1 MTENNQ
7 VTEDKQNPSSERK
20 PKQLKKSLLDYNVTC
35 AKQEDVLLSEEP
47 NLSFSWIS
55 KKSENKEPERVM
67 PCINDCSFM
76 TYLTFIHFF
85 CQFKKRSIFF
95 LQIYTQIIESSIIF
109 LSVFQV
115 KAFWHKKRFIK
126 KELTTIR

>member
-20 PKQLKKSLLDYNVTC
+20 LKQLKKSLLDYNVTS
-35 AKQEDVLLSEEP
+35 ARLEDVLLSEEP

-67 PCINDCSFM
+67 LCINDCSFM
-76 TYLTFIHFF
+76 TYLTFIPLFSHF
-85 CQFKKRSIFF
+85 
-95 LQIYTQIIESSIIF
+95 
-109 LSVFQV
+109 
-115 KAFWHKKRFIK
+115 
-126 KELTTIR
+126 

>member
-7 VTEDKQNPSSERK
+7 VTEDKLNQSSERK
-20 PKQLKKSLLDYNVTC
+20 LKQLKKSLLDYNVTC
-35 AKQEDVLLSEEP
+35 ARQEDVLLSEKP

-76 TYLTFIHFF
+76 TYLTFIPHFLH
-85 CQFKKRSIFF
+85 S
-95 LQIYTQIIESSIIF
+95 
-109 LSVFQV
+109 
-115 KAFWHKKRFIK
+115 
-126 KELTTIR
+126 